1 MKIENKIFL
10 QIIKMMKLMLSH
22 RGNATAGAIRS
33 FLASEHPECP
43 KHMFK
48 KVVLNA
54 VEKKIIKQTKV
65 KV

>member
-1 MKIENKIFL
+1 M
-10 QIIKMMKLMLSH
+10 KMMKLVLSR
-22 RGNATAGAIRS
+22 RGNATAVAIRS

-48 KVVLNA
+48 KVVLKA